1 MAIYSIN
8 TMKQVFWIT
17 NISNRNVSLT
27 DLNLTIKAFSS
38 VNLLDKKHYEYSLE
52 QLQASVKSG
61 SLAKKRDKLVVRQ
74 FAPTIIKKNT
84 AFNPESMIPT
94 RERSLYNIKEEH
106 YEELA
111 VSDEDFAKDNADTAQ
126 IDANKQILLKE
137 NHVPQKN

>member
-1 MAIYSIN
+1 
-8 TMKQVFWIT
+8 MKQVFWIT

-38 VNLLDKKHYEYSLE
+38 VNLLDKKHYDYSLE
-52 QLQASVKSG
+52 QLQASVSGG
-61 SLAKKRDKLVVRQ
+61 SLSKKRDKLFVRRL
-74 FAPTIIKKNT
+74 APTIIKKTT
-84 AFNPESMIPT
+84 AFNSESMIPT

-126 IDANKQILLKE
+126 IDDNKQILLKDSY
-137 NHVPQKN
+137 VTQKN

>member
-1 MAIYSIN
+1 
-8 TMKQVFWIT
+8 MKQVFWIT

-38 VNLLDKKHYEYSLE
+38 VNLLDKKHYEYSPE
-52 QLQASVKSG
+52 QLQASATSG

-84 AFNPESMIPT
+84 AFNRESMIPT

-126 IDANKQILLKE
+126 IDANKQVLLKE
-137 NHVPQKN
+137 NHVT

>member
-1 MAIYSIN
+1 
-8 TMKQVFWIT
+8 MKQVFWIT

-27 DLNLTIKAFSS
+27 DLNLTVKAFSS
-38 VNLLDKKHYEYSLE
+38 VNLLDKKHYDYSPE
-52 QLQASVKSG
+52 QLHASASSG

-74 FAPTIIKKNT
+74 LAPTIIKKST
-84 AFNPESMIPT
+84 AVNRESMIPT

-126 IDANKQILLKE
+126 IDDNKQILLKD
-137 NHVPQKN
+137 NHVTQNH

>member
-1 MAIYSIN
+1 
-8 TMKQVFWIT
+8 MKQVFWIT

-27 DLNLTIKAFSS
+27 DLNLTVKAFSS
-38 VNLLDKKHYEYSLE
+38 VNLLDKKHYDYSPA
-52 QLQASVKSG
+52 QLHASASSG

-74 FAPTIIKKNT
+74 LAPTIIKKST
-84 AFNPESMIPT
+84 AVNRESMIPT

-126 IDANKQILLKE
+126 IDDNKQILLKD
-137 NHVPQKN
+137 NHVTQNH